1 MTMHTSP
8 KRLEMTLEDRL
19 SQEEGWVYMTG
30 MQALVR
36 LPIQQR
42 KRDAA
47 AGLNTGGYI
56 SGYRGS
62 PVGTYDMNLWKASKE
77 LEENNIYFQPGLNE
91 DMAATATW
99 GAQNVGIFPGAKV
112 DGVFSIWYGK
122 TPGLDRSMD
131 PLRHANL
138 AGTSALGGTLLLVSD
153 DHGAK
158 SSTLACYSDT
168 SFASLGAPLLA
179 PANAQDVFDYG
190 LHGIALS
197 RFSGALTG
205 MKLVTDVVEG
215 GGSVYVAPD
224 SPEIVIPDHDGPDVN
239 LKAAFTP
246 VQDQERML

>member
-1 MTMHTSP
+1 MHTSP

-91 DMAATATW
+91 DMAATAT
-99 GAQNVGIFPGAKV
+99 
-112 DGVFSIWYGK
+112 
-122 TPGLDRSMD
+122 
-131 PLRHANL
+131 
-138 AGTSALGGTLLLVSD
+138 
-153 DHGAK
+153 
-158 SSTLACYSDT
+158 
-168 SFASLGAPLLA
+168 
-179 PANAQDVFDYG
+179 
-190 LHGIALS
+190 
-197 RFSGALTG
+197 
-205 MKLVTDVVEG
+205 
-215 GGSVYVAPD
+215 
-224 SPEIVIPDHDGPDVN
+224 
-239 LKAAFTP
+239 
-246 VQDQERML
+246 

>member
-138 AGTSALGGTLLLVSD
+138 AGTSALGGTLLLVGD

-179 PANAQDVFDYG
+179 PANA
-190 LHGIALS
+190 
-197 RFSGALTG
+197 
-205 MKLVTDVVEG
+205 
-215 GGSVYVAPD
+215 
-224 SPEIVIPDHDGPDVN
+224 
-239 LKAAFTP
+239 
-246 VQDQERML
+246 